1 MRYFTP
7 DLIDRFGSSD
17 SAVANAAD
25 EEWEALNEQYES
37 YLRQIEPQLPAHV
50 REFNDL
56 RLHDARVYSVAR
68 HGDQLLLV
76 LHKDIPPRDLVI
88 LRYTLTEE
96 PFIDREALPAPHRSP
111 VMDFLYD
118 EFELIQG
125 GEQPEYA
132 QAILFGNGWEMRLR
146 FRDVKVIR
154 AEPLYSVPS
163 AVQAVAQPA

>member
-37 YLRQIEPQLPAHV
+37 YLRQIEPHLPVHV
-50 REFNDL
+50 RAFNDL
-56 RLHDARVYSVAR
+56 LLHDARVYSVAR
-68 HGDQLLLV
+68 QGDHLLLV
-76 LHKDIPPRDLVI
+76 LHKDIPPRDLVV

-96 PFIDREALPAPHRSP
+96 PYINREALSAPHRSP

-118 EFELIQG
+118 EFELIHG
-125 GEQPEYA
+125 GERPEYA

-146 FRDVKVIR
+146 FRDVEVIR
-154 AEPLYSVPS
+154 AEPLYPVPS
-163 AVQAVAQPA
+163 ADHPIAQTA